1 MERSPISTSPRRRA
15 KTRSFVLAA
24 LVAAFGLGEAAATV
38 VLPRFPSEADYLA
51 CPGGQAWRDGTR
63 ARIDRADLLRRSL
76 SPPRDPALR
85 EAVLRLSAQALQ
97 RPYLDGSNPG
107 VEAAAAAADAAAAAA
122 DAAAAAADAAADS
135 MADGKGAQPRRAPPS
150 PPAEVQ
156 AAVRRLGDILRRQP
170 MPGIAE
176 IGEDGV
182 QALWGA
188 IERDRGDA
196 ARQERL
202 AEAFLDTQ
210 RRSPG
215 IDPFTLRN
223 AMERV
228 DVLRLADGRRQRY
241 GTQFDYP
248 ERKVVQRPIE
258 SERAM
263 DAYRAEFGMMPA
275 ALETCLRQRLEN
287 PYGFLPGFP

>member
-135 MADGKGAQPRRAPPS
+135 MADGKAPSRGARRLRLRPKSRPRSGGWATSSGANRCPASPRSARTACRRCGARSSATAATPRARSGWPRRSWTPSGARPESTPS
-150 PPAEVQ
+150 PCATPWNASTNCAWPM
-156 AAVRRLGDILRRQP
+156 AAASATAPNSTIPSGK
-170 MPGIAE
+170 
-176 IGEDGV
+176 
-182 QALWGA
+182 WCS
-188 IERDRGDA
+188 DRSRA
-196 ARQERL
+196 SARWTRT
-202 AEAFLDTQ
+202 AP
-210 RRSPG
+210 SSG
-215 IDPFTLRN
+215 
-223 AMERV
+223 
-228 DVLRLADGRRQRY
+228 
-241 GTQFDYP
+241 
-248 ERKVVQRPIE
+248 
-258 SERAM
+258 
-263 DAYRAEFGMMPA
+263 
-275 ALETCLRQRLEN
+275 
-287 PYGFLPGFP
+287 